1 MLLLPI
7 FGVCSKPSVDC
18 PVVVIDCPGPT
29 VSCPQPGNLEPGI
42 SSDPLHQPGG
52 HQEYFIKERQTC
64 FWIYSLG
71 EYCTF
76 RICQVLNRPL

>member
-42 SSDPLHQPGG
+42 FSDPLHQPGVT
-52 HQEYFIKERQTC
+52 KKVSCKR
-64 FWIYSLG
+64 G
-71 EYCTF
+71 EHVS
-76 RICQVLNRPL
+76 R